1 LTTFERR
8 QRLLTLLQER
18 PGIRVSE
25 QAKLLGVS
33 EGTIRNDLKALA
45 ESGRLTRVRG
55 GAVLSDDH
63 KAHSP
68 AFVARARTN
77 EAIKRHIARWA
88 ADLVEDN
95 DSILLDASTSVY
107 YMAHFLK
114 DCHRLT
120 VITNGI
126 EVARELAQN
135 PSNTVIVLGGVLR
148 PDGTSITEVLSEQV
162 LQDLH
167 IKTAFVSCSGF
178 LPDTGL
184 TEVDIH
190 EAQLKNKMIASANS
204 VVALI
209 DSSKF
214 GKVDLTPF
222 ARTEQ
227 VSHIFTD
234 SSLDPYWIEQL
245 RQMRVALTVCDEDT
259 VSAFT
264 PSGQETRHYRI
275 GFANLTEQEPLPV
288 DVRRGLERAARE
300 AGNIDLVLAD
310 NQLSG
315 EVALQ
320 VAERFAAQ
328 NLDLVIEYQIDER
341 MGSRVMN
348 YFQRAS
354 IPVIAVDIPMVGAT
368 FFGVDNYRAGYMAGV
383 PLGNWLKAHWD
394 GCFDRLIIL
403 EEPRAGALPAA
414 RIQGMLDG
422 LQSVIGPVPSEK
434 RLTLNSGNASEIS
447 EREMTAAL
455 KRLPDEHRLA
465 VISFND
471 DAAIGAL
478 MAARQLRREADVAIV
493 GQGADRRV
501 REELRQP
508 GSRIVGSTAYEPVRY
523 GEKLIPLALKILRG
537 EPVPPAV
544 YIEHVFI
551 PAVQETSGAV
561 SDPPSQESV
570 R

>member
-1 LTTFERR
+1 MTTFERR

-18 PGIRVSE
+18 PGIRVTV
-25 QAKLLGVS
+25 QAKLLEVS

-45 ESGRLTRVRG
+45 ESGLLTRVRG

-77 EAIKRHIARWA
+77 EAIKRRIARWA
-88 ADLVEDN
+88 ADFVEDG
-95 DSILLDASTSVY
+95 DPILLDASTSVY
-107 YMAHFLK
+107 YMARFLQ
-114 DCHRLT
+114 DRHRLT

-135 PSNTVIVLGGVLR
+135 PSNTVVLLGGVLR

-245 RQMRVALTVCDEDT
+245 KQMRVALTVCDEDT

-264 PSGQETRHYRI
+264 PSGQETKHYRI

-341 MGSRVMN
+341 MGSRIMN
-348 YFQRAS
+348 YFQRAG

-368 FFGVDNYRAGYMAGV
+368 FFGVDNYRAGYLAGV

-422 LQSVIGPVPSEK
+422 LQSVIGPVPPKK

-455 KRLPDEHRLA
+455 QRLPDEHRLA

-508 GSRIVGSTAYEPVRY
+508 GSRIVGSTAYEPERY

-551 PAVQETSGAV
+551 PAVQETSDAISERV
-561 SDPPSQESV
+561 
-570 R
+570 

>member
-1 LTTFERR
+1 
-8 QRLLTLLQER
+8 
-18 PGIRVSE
+18 
-25 QAKLLGVS
+25 
-33 EGTIRNDLKALA
+33 
-45 ESGRLTRVRG
+45 
-55 GAVLSDDH
+55 
-63 KAHSP
+63 
-68 AFVARARTN
+68 
-77 EAIKRHIARWA
+77 
-88 ADLVEDN
+88 
-95 DSILLDASTSVY
+95 
-107 YMAHFLK
+107 
-114 DCHRLT
+114 
-120 VITNGI
+120 
-126 EVARELAQN
+126 
-135 PSNTVIVLGGVLR
+135 
-148 PDGTSITEVLSEQV
+148 
-162 LQDLH
+162 
-167 IKTAFVSCSGF
+167 
-178 LPDTGL
+178 
-184 TEVDIH
+184 
-190 EAQLKNKMIASANS
+190 
-204 VVALI
+204 
-209 DSSKF
+209 
-214 GKVDLTPF
+214 
-222 ARTEQ
+222 
-227 VSHIFTD
+227 
-234 SSLDPYWIEQL
+234 
-245 RQMRVALTVCDEDT
+245 
-259 VSAFT
+259 
-264 PSGQETRHYRI
+264 
-275 GFANLTEQEPLPV
+275 
-288 DVRRGLERAARE
+288 
-300 AGNIDLVLAD
+300 LAD

-383 PLGNWLKAHWD
+383 PLGYWLKAHWD

-551 PAVQETSGAV
+551 PAVQETSDAIV
-561 SDPPSQESV
+561 HT
-570 R
+570 